1 MIQSALARFFLEVT
15 KIALVS
21 LSSHLTQAV
30 KFTKMYIRQPNL
42 LGRVCKAQLNSG
54 KTYTFKSFGTGTGL
68 YNTTGCPQKEC
79 SQKLDIMIIL
89 DESGSI
95 SNNNWNQMKNFSI
108 EFVKVFGVS
117 EDKARVGLI
126 SFATEAL
133 LRWSYQNDKQSLL
146 NSMNGYPLLFLC

>member
-1 MIQSALARFFLEVT
+1 
-15 KIALVS
+15 
-21 LSSHLTQAV
+21 
-30 KFTKMYIRQPNL
+30 MYIRQPNL

-146 NSMNGYPLLFLC
+146 NSMNGIYFCNFVKSMCLFQEYQIARVQKEGTCWTGWF